1 MFLAP
6 QAFID
11 AGVPHVCCVKID
23 AKLHDT
29 HAVNFSRHLYLA
41 LGKGFSIN
49 VSISYLNPFCFV
61 LLFVVVAAAVS
72 FFVVAYLHYL
82 SAFKTLACPT
92 QHLNIVLE

>member
-61 LLFVVVAAAVS
+61 LFYCLLLLLLLLVF
-72 FFVVAYLHYL
+72 L
-82 SAFKTLACPT
+82 SLRTYIT
-92 QHLNIVLE
+92 